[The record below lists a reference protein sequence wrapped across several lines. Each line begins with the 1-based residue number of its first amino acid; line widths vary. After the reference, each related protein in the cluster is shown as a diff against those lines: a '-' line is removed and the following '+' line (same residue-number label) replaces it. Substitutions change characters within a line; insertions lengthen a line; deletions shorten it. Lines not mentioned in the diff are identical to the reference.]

1 MIYDLFCA
9 PLLKTLRHSVVI
21 FFNHR
26 VNKEDTGFHRKK
38 IAVRMQQP
46 DTAVLLLNVGSPDRP
61 TTKAVRPYLSQF
73 LNDPRVIDL
82 PWLWRKLLVNLI
94 IVPFRAPKS
103 AKLYRKLWTKEGS
116 PLIVHGKNLQNKL
129 QEKLGGNYRV
139 FLAMRYGNPSIAE
152 AISKIK
158 SQGFN
163 QIAAVPLYPQFAM
176 STTETSIEELKFQ
189 LKKQKYP
196 AELKTVGEFYSHP
209 KFIDAFAAQISKYG
223 HEEYDHLVFSYH
235 GLPNRHVERLHPQ
248 VKADSCNCSEQ
259 LPEHGRQCYKA
270 QCYETS
276 RLLAARLKLRNDQ
289 YSVAFQSRLSN
300 NWLQPFTDKTL
311 ESLQKSGVKKVLLA
325 APSFVADCLETIVEL
340 GVEYRSR
347 FEKEPDNQL
356 QMVESL
362 NSNNDW
368 VELLSELVNTISL
381 KGAESQSK

>member
-1 MIYDLFCA
+1 
-9 PLLKTLRHSVVI
+9 
-21 FFNHR
+21 
-26 VNKEDTGFHRKK
+26 
-38 IAVRMQQP
+38 MQQP

-103 AKLYRKLWTKEGS
+103 AKLYRRLWTKDGS
-116 PLIVHGKNLQNKL
+116 PLIFHSENAGKKL
-129 QEKLGGNYRV
+129 QERLGENYRV
-139 FLAMRYGNPSIAE
+139 FVAMRYGNPSIAKAVSE
-152 AISKIK
+152 IK
-158 SQGFN
+158 SNGFK
-163 QIAAVPLYPQFAM
+163 QIIAVPMYPQFAM
-176 STTETSIEELKFQ
+176 STTETSIEEVKFQ
-189 LKKQKYP
+189 MKKQRCS
-196 AELKTVGEFYSHP
+196 AELKTVEEFYSHL

-223 HEEYDHLVFSYH
+223 PEKYDHIVFSYH
-235 GLPNRHVERLHPQ
+235 GLPNRHVERIHPQ

-259 LPEHGRQCYKA
+259 FPEHGKHCYKA

-276 RLLAARLKLRNDQ
+276 RLLAARLNLRKDQ

-300 NWLQPFTDKTL
+300 NWLQPFTDETL

-340 GVEYRSR
+340 GIEYREF
-347 FEKEPDNQL
+347 FEKEPANQL

-362 NSNNDW
+362 NSNDDW
-368 VELLSELVNTISL
+368 VELLDELVQNVSR
-381 KGAESQSK
+381 KGAKTRSR